1 MLDHSRTIPLA
12 PLLLY
17 LICLTG
23 VTRAQES
30 TLPCTPASGP
40 VSAHAALSLF
50 TGEWD
55 KEITVDASPATS
67 PVTAT
72 GSMMNELIL
81 GGRFLQMRQVTG
93 VEGLVLLGFDDR
105 VGKYTLYAIGSNG
118 NFAVNAQGD
127 FHEEDKSLVFDGVD
141 VDPAMRTQLP
151 FRFVYRSTG
160 ADSYERELLF
170 QFEEGVWT
178 RYVHDRCVRS
188 RVALSR

>member
-12 PLLLY
+12 PLFLY
-17 LICLTG
+17 LISCTG

-30 TLPCTPASGP
+30 VLPCAPASGP
-40 VSAHAALSLF
+40 VSAHAALALF
-50 TGEWD
+50 TGDWD
-55 KEITVDASPATS
+55 KEITVDASPATA

-72 GSMMNELIL
+72 GTMVNELIL
-81 GGRFLQMRQVTG
+81 GGRFLQMRQISG

-105 VGKYTLYAIGSNG
+105 VGKYTLHAIGSNG
-118 NFAVNAQGD
+118 NFAVNAQGE
-127 FHEEDKSLVFDGVD
+127 FREEDKSLVFDGVD
-141 VDPAMRTQLP
+141 VDPVQRTQLP

-160 ADSYERELLF
+160 VDSYERELHF

-188 RVALSR
+188 RVALRR